1 MGNTSSVGNVHRLGL
16 MAALAFARRPE
27 GVTAPEL
34 AHLFQWSARRTQD
47 FLKLLAD
54 QKVLAAYA
62 PRRKGAKKGDWRTK
76 YTLAPGVT
84 VNVDLD
90 PETFRALLA
99 HDGLV
104 LDGDAVE
111 VRT

>member
-1 MGNTSSVGNVHRLGL
+1 MANTYRLGV
-16 MAALAFARRPE
+16 MAAVAFARRPE
-27 GVTAPEL
+27 GVTAGEM
-34 AHLFQWSARRTQD
+34 AHLFRWSLRRAQE